1 MAEFKIH
8 YGSKEDLGRQPLH
21 TGYMY
26 FTPEDGS
33 LYIDSKWQGIV
44 SRICLNPVKSVVDL
58 FKSYESIY
66 EFPNIGEENFFYIDK
81 SNGDIFLWRADGRPH
96 YTSIG
101 VANRDTIYGGGSEE
115 D

>member
-8 YGSKEDLGRQPLH
+8 YGSKEDLDRQPLH

-33 LYIDSKWQGIV
+33 LYIDSKWKNVV
-44 SRICLNPVKSVVDL
+44 SRICLNPVKSITDL
-58 FKSYESIY
+58 FKYYPTIY
-66 EFPNIGEENFFYIDK
+66 DFPNIGEKDFFYIDQ
-81 SNGDIFLWRADGRPH
+81 STGDIFLWGAAGAY
-96 YTSIG
+96 YTSVG